1 MVDVRHNTLVLIL
14 YMVCMSHPGLPY
26 LALDTQSGAVEA
38 AAVTSLIHRWN
49 EGCPMRNLTAVFCL
63 AVALLMGSVGTSWSG
78 DYQKG
83 WTAYQ
88 RGDYATAIREWTPLA
103 KQGDAVTQFSL
114 GLAYVAGDDVKKGY
128 KAAVRWWKLAAKQGL
143 SMAQYRLALAYVQG
157 LGVPKDDVLAYAWL
171 NIAAGNGDEVAS
183 VTRDSLAKQMTSDD
197 VAKAQQLARECVRKS
212 YKGC

>member
-1 MVDVRHNTLVLIL
+1 MFVNAN
-14 YMVCMSHPGLPY
+14 LPY
-26 LALDTQSGAVEA
+26 VVRGTTASATVT
-38 AAVTSLIHRWN
+38 AAVASWTHRWN
-49 EGCPMRNLTAVFCL
+49 EDTAMRNLANAICL